1 MTTGSVSMRAALA
14 PVSALLI
21 GVGLLYLGFG
31 LQSTLVPLRADVEGF
46 NRLSIGL
53 LGSTYYAGFVAGC
66 LFAPFVILR
75 AGHIRAFAAMV
86 SLVSAAALAFP
97 LIIGEIEWII
107 FRFAIGFCIS
117 GILVIVES
125 WLNEKAT
132 NVTRGVVMS
141 TYVIITYVTITIGQL
156 IITTMPVTNFA
167 LFSFCS
173 IMLSLAAVPVALTR
187 ASQPVAI
194 PVVRFRPHLL
204 FSVAPAA
211 FAGTFTSGVMTGSLF
226 SLGAIY
232 AVDVGFTKNE
242 AAIFVSAAMVGG
254 ALGQYPFGRVSD
266 FVDRRIVILVAVV
279 ATAAASFLLTF
290 SDFMPAPLILVL
302 GLVVGF
308 TMLPIYSLAAAH
320 AFDWTEPDNMV
331 ETSSA
336 LILLYGIGSTVGPL
350 LSAFAMDIFGPGGL
364 FLVMAIAAIGLAV
377 FIMVRVLTRERPDE
391 EMRSDFDIF
400 STAPVG
406 GALTPEPIPEDDP
419 LLETPFFA
427 PNPGETLPDEEAS
440 AETGDGDQTLEDA
453 ISEGDRR
460 THPLQKADADADSAE
475 NAKG

>member
-1 MTTGSVSMRAALA
+1 MATRSVSTRQALA
-14 PVSALLI
+14 PVTALLI

-31 LQSTLVPLRADVEGF
+31 LQTTLVPLRADVEGF
-46 NRLSIGL
+46 NRFSIGL

-66 LFAPFVILR
+66 MFAPFVILR

-97 LIIGEIEWII
+97 LVIGEIEWIV

-132 NVTRGVVMS
+132 NETRGIVMS
-141 TYVIITYVTITIGQL
+141 AYVIITYVTITIGQL
-156 IITTMPVTNFA
+156 GITTMPLTNFA

-194 PVVRFRPHLL
+194 PVVRFRPRLL
-204 FSVAPAA
+204 FTVAPAA
-211 FAGTFTSGVMTGSLF
+211 FAGAFISGVMTGSLF

-232 AVDVGFTKNE
+232 AVDVGFTANE
-242 AAIFVSAAMVGG
+242 AAFFVSAAMLGG

-266 FVDRRIVILVAVV
+266 FVDRRLVILIAVGATAVV
-279 ATAAASFLLTF
+279 ALVLTMSASL
-290 SDFMPAPLILVL
+290 PQPVLIVL
-302 GLVVGF
+302 GLAVGF
-308 TMLPIYSLAAAH
+308 TMLPVYSLSAAH
-320 AFDWTEPDNMV
+320 AFDWTDPENMV
-331 ETSSA
+331 ETSA
-336 LILLYGIGSTVGPL
+336 AIMLLYGIGSTAGPL
-350 LSAFAMDIFGPGGL
+350 ISAAMMAVVGPGGL
-364 FLVMAIAAIGLAV
+364 FLMIAVASAALAA
-377 FIMVRVLTRERPDE
+377 FIAVRVMTRQRPDE
-391 EMRSDFDIF
+391 TMRSDFDIF

-419 LLETPFFA
+419 LLETPYFA
-427 PNPGETLPDEEAS
+427 PNPEPVPPSGGEEHGTA
-440 AETGDGDQTLEDA
+440 AGADA
-453 ISEGDRR
+453 A
-460 THPLQKADADADSAE
+460 THPLNTASETADMEDSTR
-475 NAKG
+475 G